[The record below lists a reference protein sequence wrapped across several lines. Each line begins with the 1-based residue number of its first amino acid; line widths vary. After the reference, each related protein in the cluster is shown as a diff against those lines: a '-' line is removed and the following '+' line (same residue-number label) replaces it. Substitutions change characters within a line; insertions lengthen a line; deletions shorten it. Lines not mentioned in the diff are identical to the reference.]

1 MYILKSINQALI
13 RLRISSALL
22 STRLMMRSW
31 YSVLELHTPLLCTTL
46 NVVSETSTVSMRL
59 PSMVADRIK
68 GVCPLVIA
76 SHTMVHQFT
85 FKLHFRHTLNDL
97 YKNKVVGK
105 HKSEELAF
113 GLQIILF
120 VLDQLLPA
128 LLRSFPF
135 YLFFAFSDKSV
146 MCLFKSVGQ
155 TYFGQWVSFPKC
167 RSSLT
172 RSHHMEASAI

>member
-1 MYILKSINQALI
+1 
-13 RLRISSALL
+13 
-22 STRLMMRSW
+22 
-31 YSVLELHTPLLCTTL
+31 
-46 NVVSETSTVSMRL
+46 
-59 PSMVADRIK
+59 
-68 GVCPLVIA
+68 
-76 SHTMVHQFT
+76 MVHQFT

-146 MCLFKSVGQ
+146 MCLFQVCRTNIFWAVGI
-155 TYFGQWVSFPKC
+155 FPEM
-167 RSSLT
+167 SEQST